1 MALNFDPYPN
11 HLWLHPYLLKS
22 YSLEGTMWWPLVF
35 FGFNLHGLVR
45 YIYQNLS
52 ETQQLARFL
61 LNKKIK
67 DQDWSHPFYVNDHHE
82 IGYMNWWCYLYISPS
97 FPPNVSWVARTQPWF
112 CFNMAILVEVFYFA
126 ELFASQH
133 LPMLRKHRL
142 RCRSWS
148 PANYPPWIVEW
159 RCAKSLLI
167 AQSAQRTRG
176 AALWCGFIGPPL
188 CKKKWEIF
196 KKKDPIHRCPFPIGW
211 LINRGVWTN
220 PFNNR

>member
-1 MALNFDPYPN
+1 MTTTRLVIWIGDVTSIFRQVSPKC
-11 HLWLHPYLLKS
+11 LLGGQDTT
-22 YSLEGTMWWPLVF
+22 LILLQHGH
-35 FGFNLHGLVR
+35 FGWG
-45 YIYQNLS
+45 
-52 ETQQLARFL
+52 FL
-61 LNKKIK
+61 LRRVVCL
-67 DQDWSHPFYVNDHHE
+67 ST
-82 IGYMNWWCYLYISPS
+82 S
-97 FPPNVSWVARTQPWF
+97 
-112 CFNMAILVEVFYFA
+112 
-126 ELFASQH
+126 
-133 LPMLRKHRL
+133 PMLRKHRL

-188 CKKKWEIF
+188 CKKNGRYS
-196 KKKDPIHRCPFPIGW
+196 KKKDPNHRCPFPIGW